1 MDQNSVVLCGTPQK
15 QPAPLTSSFPHEHV
29 VLGPEPSN
37 QITALTLQGARKVPV
52 PPTVGPMAS
61 N

>member
-15 QPAPLTSSFPHEHV
+15 HPPPLSFPHEHV
-29 VLGPEPSN
+29 VPGPEPSN